1 VQFQE
6 IQNAYDVLSD
16 KDKRETYDKYGEEG
30 LKNGGGGGG
39 MDDLFS
45 MFMGGGRG
53 GQAQKRQVKV
63 KPITKQVEVSL
74 ADIYNGKEIFVD
86 VDRHR
91 ICSDCNGVGGSDAT
105 AVQTCTGCKGR
116 GMKTVLRQMG
126 PGMYS

>member
-1 VQFQE
+1 
-6 IQNAYDVLSD
+6 
-16 KDKRETYDKYGEEG
+16 
-30 LKNGGGGGG
+30 

-53 GQAQKRQVKV
+53 GPPSKKNVRI

-86 VDRHR
+86 VDRQR
-91 ICSDCNGVGGSDAT
+91 LCTTCNGVGGSDAS
-105 AVQTCTGCKGR
+105 AVQTCSGCRGR
-116 GMKTVLRQMG
+116 GMKTTMRQMG